1 MKHHWLKSLAPN
13 SLLDTHSSFFEVQG
27 KRADLGLEILPAET
41 TCYLGKRRRR
51 FCAEPGPPCPGCA
64 GPGRSILAP
73 VPAGAG
79 GPRTQARMALC
90 QAPKPLLNSEREA
103 PPPRF
108 PRVPRL
114 PAGQAGALRRRADSR
129 GGGAAGA
136 GSPSRGGH
144 PACPSDPAALRP
156 PPLLSGPRQGPR
168 VFLLGAPN
176 VESAR
181 PGPRP
186 KLCAGRSRTRS
197 TSREA
202 VPAPEPR
209 PPPTAGGS
217 GRPAP
222 PPGPHLPPPGPPLP
236 RLLPGSAPR
245 PSPAPAA
252 AAAAPPPPPREGGGG
267 KRLPEP
273 EAWAGRYASSLGL
286 RRDPGLYPAA
296 PLRSA
301 GICWGERQ
309 PLQFLWPWQPFSG
322 GSVSQS
328 VGAKEG
334 RGCPPA

>member
-129 GGGAAGA
+129 GGGRRGRGAQAGA
-136 GSPSRGGH
+136 AIPPAPQTPPPSGRRLSSQVRARGRASFSSGRRTWNLRVPGRAPSCAQVEAAREAPPGRPSRPQSHGLRLPRAGVDAPH
-144 PACPSDPAALRP
+144 LRPVHTCRRLGRHCRGSSPAPPLVRPLLRP
-156 PPLLSGPRQGPR
+156 PPLP
-168 VFLLGAPN
+168 
-176 VESAR
+176 
-181 PGPRP
+181 
-186 KLCAGRSRTRS
+186 
-197 TSREA
+197 
-202 VPAPEPR
+202 
-209 PPPTAGGS
+209 
-217 GRPAP
+217 
-222 PPGPHLPPPGPPLP
+222 
-236 RLLPGSAPR
+236 
-245 PSPAPAA
+245 
-252 AAAAPPPPPREGGGG
+252 
-267 KRLPEP
+267 
-273 EAWAGRYASSLGL
+273 L
-286 RRDPGLYPAA
+286 RR
-296 PLRSA
+296 RRR
-301 GICWGERQ
+301 ER
-309 PLQFLWPWQPFSG
+309 
-322 GSVSQS
+322 
-328 VGAKEG
+328 VGEG
-334 RGCPPA
+334 RGFPSPKRELGATPPPSG